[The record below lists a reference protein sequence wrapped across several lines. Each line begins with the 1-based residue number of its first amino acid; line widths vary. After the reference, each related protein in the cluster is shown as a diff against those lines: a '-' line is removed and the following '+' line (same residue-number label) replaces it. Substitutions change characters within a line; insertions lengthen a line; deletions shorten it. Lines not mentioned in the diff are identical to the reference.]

1 MDEQDLKIS
10 SKSYT
15 VETLFSGQR
24 NFFIPRF
31 QRPYSWD
38 DDNITQ
44 FWNDV
49 TSGEQA
55 NYFIGSMV
63 SYTVGKHS
71 YALVDGQQ
79 RITTIM
85 ILLCCLRDTFAQLE
99 DRNKADA
106 LHGFI
111 EFPDRDNNLHYTL
124 QTETSFPYLQDEILK
139 FGKPDLNLVPGR
151 EESSIKSAAAIFTR
165 SIKKKLDRIDTNS
178 SISEKEKLKRKIQSI
193 SKIRDYALELSL
205 ILITLTNE
213 EDAYFIFETLNTRG
227 KDLALGDL
235 LKNHFSKNI
244 NKTGDVDIVK
254 EKWSSLQS
262 ILLDSGADIDPDTF
276 FVNSWQSRF
285 KSVTKAKAFGVM
297 KDTIDNKNALEH
309 LNDFI
314 EDANHYRTILEPDSA
329 WNNNQTKVKNSLNAL
344 LLFRV
349 KQPIPAVLSLVRA
362 FKNKRITMGKLAQTL
377 SAIENFHFAF
387 TAITS
392 SRSSGGI
399 SGMYTAFGRRL
410 YEAESG
416 NDANKEILSLIKK
429 LRDRMPT
436 FAEFEAALPNVIYTN
451 KITSQKN
458 LVRYFLNKLNIE
470 EKNATN
476 GDFVDLSIE
485 HLFPQKKITSDKRP
499 AEIIGQLGNM
509 FLVDEALN
517 ERLGTKNFEEKKR
530 ILIEAG
536 YTIGNVLVSAD
547 NLSNEVINKNTKRIA
562 LVAYEK
568 IWNIK

>member
-24 NFFIPRF
+24 SFFIPRF

-85 ILLCCLRDTFAQLE
+85 VLLCCLRDTFAQLE
-99 DRNKADA
+99 DQNKADA

-139 FGKPDLNLVPGR
+139 FGKPDLDITPGR
-151 EESSIKSAAAIFTR
+151 EESSIKSAAAIFAR
-165 SIKKKLDRIDTNS
+165 SIKKKLDHIDKNS
-178 SISEKEKLKRKIQSI
+178 SINDKEKLIRKIQSI

-244 NKTGDVDIVK
+244 SKTGDVDTVK

-285 KSVTKAKAFGVM
+285 KSVTKAKAFGIM
-297 KDTIDNKNALEH
+297 KDTIDVDE
-309 LNDFI
+309 
-314 EDANHYRTILEPDSA
+314 
-329 WNNNQTKVKNSLNAL
+329 SLNQL
-344 LLFRV
+344 LDTKSFED
-349 KQPIPAVLSLVRA
+349 KKKI
-362 FKNKRITMGKLAQTL
+362 
-377 SAIENFHFAF
+377 
-387 TAITS
+387 
-392 SRSSGGI
+392 
-399 SGMYTAFGRRL
+399 
-410 YEAESG
+410 
-416 NDANKEILSLIKK
+416 LIK
-429 LRDRMPT
+429 T
-436 FAEFEAALPNVIYTN
+436 
-451 KITSQKN
+451 
-458 LVRYFLNKLNIE
+458 
-470 EKNATN
+470 
-476 GDFVDLSIE
+476 
-485 HLFPQKKITSDKRP
+485 
-499 AEIIGQLGNM
+499 
-509 FLVDEALN
+509 
-517 ERLGTKNFEEKKR
+517 
-530 ILIEAG
+530 G
-536 YTIGNVLVSAD
+536 YTIGDVLENAD
-547 NLSNEVINKNTKRIA
+547 HLKNEIIEQNTKRIA
-562 LVAYEK
+562 SIAYEK